1 MSSSLY
7 SSRKLV
13 HWLGILFHLWTA
25 LTALLYIKLNLQTKD
40 HFGFRCSYNFYDFS
54 IQKPLH
60 KFLTSKN
67 KGTGHSSS
75 GTEDLFMRKKKKWF
89 GAYFLAS
96 LHRNNLQIILSISWK
111 TINCYYKFLEKV
123 NIFIQKAFLKADPVF
138 TWGFTNQI
146 KSQATDFMKISQN
159 SQYFLTVAQLKIK
172 IIKPNHKKILLTK
185 HLS

>member
-1 MSSSLY
+1 MGWGCFKNHPGPAPLKDAHSSTSTSAQLPQCTLRGHWNMSSSLY

-67 KGTGHSSS
+67 KGTGLSSS
-75 GTEDLFMRKKKKWF
+75 GTEDLFMRKKKKLF

-96 LHRNNLQIILSISWK
+96 LHRNNL
-111 TINCYYKFLEKV
+111 
-123 NIFIQKAFLKADPVF
+123 
-138 TWGFTNQI
+138 
-146 KSQATDFMKISQN
+146 
-159 SQYFLTVAQLKIK
+159 
-172 IIKPNHKKILLTK
+172 
-185 HLS
+185 